1 MKYAFALSLQT
12 HKRPLGG
19 ADTKTVGTG
28 VYLKAIKTNTAAKR
42 VAWNPEA
49 TTPLKQCID
58 FQPHVGRPNPQFFIY
73 QSNVKSRTASQYRFQ
88 TPVLQNHSPAVG
100 PGDLFFFPPFFET
113 QKLKYFLAKC
123 NSVATLTLTL
133 DV

>member
-1 MKYAFALSLQT
+1 MPSLSACRRT
-12 HKRPLGG
+12 KRPLGG

-28 VYLKAIKTNTAAKR
+28 VYLKAIKANTAAKC

-73 QSNVKSRTASQYRFQ
+73 QSNVKSRTMQWYHFQ
-88 TPVLQNHSPAVG
+88 TPALQNHLPDVRQGGAL
-100 PGDLFFFPPFFET
+100 LFFPSF
-113 QKLKYFLAKC
+113 LKH
-123 NSVATLTLTL
+123 SS
-133 DV
+133 